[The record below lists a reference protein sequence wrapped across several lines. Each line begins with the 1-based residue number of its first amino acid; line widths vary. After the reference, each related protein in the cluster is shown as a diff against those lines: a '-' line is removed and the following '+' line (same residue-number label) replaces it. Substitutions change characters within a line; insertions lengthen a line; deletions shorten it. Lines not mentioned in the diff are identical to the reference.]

1 MWGLN
6 IFASPFGGQLGTND
20 VFNRSSPAQVGGSW
34 SMVKAAA
41 LGFAAAHTGAIR
53 TDGTLWMW
61 GQGGSGQLGINNTN
75 ASGNS
80 SPIQVTTGG
89 SWNMLSA
96 MQYQTMAIRDDGGLY
111 VWGDNTGGV
120 FGTNSTISRS
130 TPTLLQT
137 QLTSSTSPINLF
149 GSWSQA
155 SAGLSSTMGITA
167 PSSLGF
173 AWGLNTSGQLAST
186 DAVNRSSPQQVGS
199 GSWTALYAGSATGY
213 GLTPTNNLF
222 GWGLGSTG
230 QISGFNQTI
239 NRSIVTQIGNNFISI
254 NMSRPHQIG
263 TASWQQISVG
273 SSYNMG
279 IKAGGT
285 LFVWGANAATGLM
298 GDGTTI
304 ARSSPV
310 QIGNSSWSAISA
322 GFDHALAI
330 SDFSLY
336 VWGNNAGFQLGL
348 LNTLN
353 RSSPTVMPGSTSWIA
368 IAAGTSH
375 SVALNSLSELFA
387 WGIGTTGQ
395 IGNNAALT
403 VSSPVQVG
411 TSTWSSV
418 YAGQSTLAALDNT
431 FNLYVWGLGT
441 TGQLGNPFFTIN
453 RSTPSQVGN
462 AYAVANAVASPVQVF
477 GSWKAVSA
485 GQSYTV
491 AIASDDT
498 LYAWGLNTSRQLG
511 DSTTITRSSPVH
523 VGTYGTGGYLSWTT
537 VAAGGTHTAAV
548 NK

>member
-1 MWGLN
+1 
-6 IFASPFGGQLGTND
+6 
-20 VFNRSSPAQVGGSW
+20 
-34 SMVKAAA
+34 
-41 LGFAAAHTGAIR
+41 
-53 TDGTLWMW
+53 
-61 GQGGSGQLGINNTN
+61 
-75 ASGNS
+75 
-80 SPIQVTTGG
+80 
-89 SWNMLSA
+89 
-96 MQYQTMAIRDDGGLY
+96 
-111 VWGDNTGGV
+111 
-120 FGTNSTISRS
+120 
-130 TPTLLQT
+130 
-137 QLTSSTSPINLF
+137 
-149 GSWSQA
+149 
-155 SAGLSSTMGITA
+155 
-167 PSSLGF
+167 
-173 AWGLNTSGQLAST
+173 
-186 DAVNRSSPQQVGS
+186 
-199 GSWTALYAGSATGY
+199 
-213 GLTPTNNLF
+213 
-222 GWGLGSTG
+222 
-230 QISGFNQTI
+230 
-239 NRSIVTQIGNNFISI
+239 
-254 NMSRPHQIG
+254 
-263 TASWQQISVG
+263 
-273 SSYNMG
+273 
-279 IKAGGT
+279 
-285 LFVWGANAATGLM
+285 M